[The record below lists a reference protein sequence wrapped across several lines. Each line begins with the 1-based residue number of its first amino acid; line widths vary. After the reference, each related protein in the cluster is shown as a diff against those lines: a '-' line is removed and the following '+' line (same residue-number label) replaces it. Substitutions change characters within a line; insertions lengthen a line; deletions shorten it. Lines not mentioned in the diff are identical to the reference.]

1 MNYALNSYDNVF
13 LIFGGYDKGA
23 DLDVLKGSLSK
34 IKKVYIVGKSTQ
46 RIEKFL
52 KINDVKYENCFNLDI
67 AFSKS
72 FIDAKNFNCNAPVV
86 MLSPGCA
93 SFDQWRNF
101 EERGDYFCKLFN
113 EIK

>member
-1 MNYALNSYDNVF
+1 M
-13 LIFGGYDKGA
+13 
-23 DLDVLKGSLSK
+23 LSN
-34 IKKVYIVGKSTQ
+34 IKFTTILEIIYGVWKVRIGK
-46 RIEKFL
+46 
-52 KINDVKYENCFNLDI
+52 CI
-67 AFSKS
+67 AFNKS